1 MKTKTL
7 PLLASIGAPECGSGR
22 IQSGAVFQ
30 SASALTH
37 PPTARWAPPAQVQV
51 FHIGQG
57 CRRAGLA
64 SPGLPRFQVL
74 LVKFPDGPLVSSTR
88 AVTSAQQRIDLCNSG
103 VGKGLRTQ
111 KAVITKGNIDKLD
124 FFKIKTYSFS
134 KDAVKKMK
142 RQASDWEK
150 MFTIHVSNKQPKY
163 IKNVTTQERIN
174 GFNFVK
180 WANE

>member
-1 MKTKTL
+1 MTSWPQHSPPILQITDFKQNKIKTL
-7 PLLASIGAPECGSGR
+7 QFLEENTGE
-22 IQSGAVFQ
+22 
-30 SASALTH
+30 
-37 PPTARWAPPAQVQV
+37 
-51 FHIGQG
+51 
-57 CRRAGLA
+57 
-64 SPGLPRFQVL
+64 
-74 LVKFPDGPLVSSTR
+74 
-88 AVTSAQQRIDLCNSG
+88 DLCNSG
-103 VGKGLRTQ
+103 VGKGFRTQ

-174 GFNFVK
+174 SFNFVK